1 VSRLPT
7 TVGPIPPCPRAWRVV
22 AAAVAVL
29 CADRDVGARCGT
41 DEVSALLWLSG
52 SEMPAGATLHALC
65 AAEARGAVRWV
76 DGAWGPA

>member
-1 VSRLPT
+1 MRLPA
-7 TVGPIPPCPRAWRVV
+7 TVGPVPPCPRAWRIV

-29 CADRDVGARCGT
+29 CADRDTGARCGT

-52 SEMPAGATLHALC
+52 SEMPAGATLRALC
-65 AAEARGAVRWV
+65 AAEARGAVLYR